1 MPTVVLLDNSLSMRR
16 RASTEESSKQLLSVA
31 VQGLRTFF
39 TYMRRCF
46 PLEHCALLTFSS
58 NCEIVSPF
66 TRDYDELRQLLLT
79 VSSQDRSDLTGSLY
93 AMAELVVAEWGSFA
107 PCQVVL
113 VTDAKITLSSNR
125 PNKSLPFPCNLHL
138 VCFAQKSETQRLQS
152 LCESLHLSPSSMTCL
167 PTPLTES
174 SVVDAFVSIAE
185 THFRPYTGVLKCAHL
200 QSIVSLS
207 PSPSMA
213 HMQSDYEFVVGNN
226 RIEFCGDKMQRLTD
240 DWSLCVSDF

>member
-125 PNKSLPFPCNLHL
+125 PNKRS
-138 VCFAQKSETQRLQS
+138 
-152 LCESLHLSPSSMTCL
+152 TCL
-167 PTPLTES
+167 RHFEVSVHWLSYLCHKYHGLMDNKFCVLES
-174 SVVDAFVSIAE
+174 GVKAWE
-185 THFRPYTGVLKCAHL
+185 FRIFSTTCRRYKLV
-200 QSIVSLS
+200 
-207 PSPSMA
+207 
-213 HMQSDYEFVVGNN
+213 
-226 RIEFCGDKMQRLTD
+226 
-240 DWSLCVSDF
+240 